1 MSGASE
7 PCCPDKNNRPF
18 SSRPAAARSKEPKIC
33 ANPSSH
39 VISQPS
45 ISSTACQVL
54 VLVHRPAISILGP
67 DGPSYPPAY
76 LPPMFADL
84 KTIVPNVMYIVAPCV
99 PSNAAQI
106 CSQPPNILSTQCGH
120 DLQPDSR
127 QPGVSMPAVYNP
139 TPDLTTCTGETD
151 ITPNSRPAPHSET
164 RHPGFDHH
172 EGLA

>member
-7 PCCPDKNNRPF
+7 PCADKQSAAAF
-18 SSRPAAARSKEPKIC
+18 SSHLLRALLPKNC
-33 ANPSSH
+33 AKRSSH

-54 VLVHRPAISILGP
+54 ALVHRPTISILGP
-67 DGPSYPPAY
+67 DGPSYPAY
-76 LPPMFADL
+76 PLCLLISGPRFPLLCILWHLVYPQTLLKYVLNPKIFCPHSADTTYRL
-84 KTIVPNVMYIVAPCV
+84 TADNPGCQCLRFTAP
-99 PSNAAQI
+99 
-106 CSQPPNILSTQCGH
+106 T
-120 DLQPDSR
+120 
-127 QPGVSMPAVYNP
+127 
-139 TPDLTTCTGETD
+139 TDLTTCTSETD

>member
-1 MSGASE
+1 MMSGASE
-7 PCCPDKNNRPF
+7 PCADKQSAAAF
-18 SSRPAAARSKEPKIC
+18 SRPAAAPSKEPKIC

-54 VLVHRPAISILGP
+54 VLVHWPTISILGP
-67 DGPSYPPAY
+67 DGPSYPAAY
-76 LPPMFADL
+76 PPCLLISRPWFPMLCILWHLVYPQTLLKYVLNPQIFCPHSADTTYSL
-84 KTIVPNVMYIVAPCV
+84 TADNLGC
-99 PSNAAQI
+99 
-106 CSQPPNILSTQCGH
+106 QC
-120 DLQPDSR
+120 LR
-127 QPGVSMPAVYNP
+127 FTTP

>member
-7 PCCPDKNNRPF
+7 PCADKQSADAF
-18 SSRPAAARSKEPKIC
+18 SGELLRALLPKIC
-33 ANPSSH
+33 AKPSSH

-54 VLVHRPAISILGP
+54 VLVHRPTISILGP
-67 DGPSYPPAY
+67 DGPSYPDY
-76 LPPMFADL
+76 PPCLLISRPWFPLLCILWHLVYPQTLLKYVLNPQIFCPHSADTTYSL
-84 KTIVPNVMYIVAPCV
+84 TADNLGCQCLRFT
-99 PSNAAQI
+99 AA
-106 CSQPPNILSTQCGH
+106 S
-120 DLQPDSR
+120 
-127 QPGVSMPAVYNP
+127 
-139 TPDLTTCTGETD
+139 PDLTTCTTETD